1 MPADLPA
8 LEKLTEDVVAAM
20 HRAERREHRRHA
32 SRTRRRLG
40 LLALLMALLI
50 PSGLVLHTT
59 SSPGAALPDQH
70 HAYDFAKAAGA
81 GAAGAIVA
89 AAVTRAAP
97 RSAAV
102 TTQRAALR

>member
-8 LEKLTEDVVAAM
+8 LEKLTHDVVAAM
-20 HRAERREHRRHA
+20 HRTERREHRRHG
-32 SRTRRRLG
+32 SRARRRLG
-40 LLALLMALLI
+40 LLALLMLLLI

-59 SSPGAALPDQH
+59 SSPGATLPDQH

-97 RSAAV
+97 RSAAI
-102 TTQRAALR
+102 TTPRAALR